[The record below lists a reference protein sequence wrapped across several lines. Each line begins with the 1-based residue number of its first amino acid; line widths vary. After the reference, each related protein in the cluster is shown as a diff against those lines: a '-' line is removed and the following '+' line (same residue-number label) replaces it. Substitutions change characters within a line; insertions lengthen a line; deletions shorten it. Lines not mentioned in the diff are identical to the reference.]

1 MNETVN
7 SASEWEL
14 VAENI
19 MFALI
24 RKNEVFSGDS
34 FYSMAVKESMPPG
47 LIKQFS
53 GSMFKRFQHAGYIQ
67 KRSDYKISRRNGGAV
82 MPMWEKSEGV

>member
-1 MNETVN
+1 MNEIIN
-7 SASEWEL
+7 SASEWAL

-24 RKNEVFSGDS
+24 RKNEAFSGDS
-34 FYSMAVKESMPPG
+34 FYSMAVKESMPPS
-47 LIKQFS
+47 LIKKFS
-53 GSMFKRFQHAGYIQ
+53 GAMFRQFQHAGYIK

-82 MPMWEKSEGV
+82 MPMWQKAEGI